1 MSLLRY
7 IGKRLVIS
15 TGLLFVASIIV
26 FMIIH
31 LLPGDPAKIILGNMA
46 TDKSVASL
54 RRELGL
60 HLPLWKQYVNW
71 VSGILSGNWGESLIN
86 DKSVLVLMETRYPRS
101 LQIAVTSMAI
111 SLVIA
116 FPLGVLAAL
125 NRNSIVD
132 YVAVVF
138 SQLGVSLPSFWL
150 GIILILVF
158 AKWLDVL
165 PPSGYVPLG
174 EGPVTSML
182 HTVLPAVALGLI
194 NAAIFTRYLR
204 SELLEEFNKD
214 YVRTARAFGHPRR
227 RIVWKYVLRNAVIP
241 TLTIMGIQFGYMI
254 GGIVIIEQVFVYP
267 GIGQLILDG
276 LLKRDYPVVQMGLLL
291 LAATFILT
299 NLVVDVLYGV
309 LDPRARV

>member
-1 MSLLRY
+1 MNLVRY

-46 TDKSVASL
+46 TDKSIASL
-54 RRELGL
+54 RRKLGL

-111 SLVIA
+111 SLVVA

-158 AKWLDVL
+158 AKWLNVF
-165 PPSGYVPLG
+165 PPSGYVPLT